1 MANAARQI
9 EMSFLSIPSQRSFAS
24 SGKLRPLAV
33 TSAVRSS
40 FLPDLP
46 TIYESGLPG
55 YDYSSWNGVVGPAG
69 VPRDILVRL
78 NAAIVAAV
86 AAVDMKEGLSRQ
98 GLEPRANTP
107 EEFAA
112 YLHREVV
119 QNAKLVKASGI
130 RVE

>member
-1 MANAARQI
+1 MQYVH
-9 EMSFLSIPSQRSFAS
+9 PSS
-24 SGKLRPLAV
+24 
-33 TSAVRSS
+33 
-40 FLPDLP
+40 
-46 TIYESGLPG
+46 TIHESGLPG

-69 VPRDILVRL
+69 VPRDILARL